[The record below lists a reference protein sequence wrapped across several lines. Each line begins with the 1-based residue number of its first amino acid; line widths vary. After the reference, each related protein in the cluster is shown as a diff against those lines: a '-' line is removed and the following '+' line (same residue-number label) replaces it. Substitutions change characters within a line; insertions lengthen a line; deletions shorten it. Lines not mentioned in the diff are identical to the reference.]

1 MNGLGL
7 TIISQPSKNLK
18 EPGMNTLF
26 NKEAAI
32 LLGLLIVDMAYI
44 AWAVHYMNH
53 QQGWDGFLAFVYLLP
68 PGAVAG
74 FAILAKL
81 IAHLWGKSLNWTKA
95 LGVGML
101 GLVAGFAVLVAYT
114 VLNN

>member
-1 MNGLGL
+1 
-7 TIISQPSKNLK
+7 
-18 EPGMNTLF
+18 MNTLF

-44 AWAVHYMNH
+44 AWVVHYMNH

-68 PGAVAG
+68 PGIVAG
-74 FAILAKL
+74 FTILAKL
-81 IAHLWGKSLNWTKA
+81 AAHLRGKSLNWIKA

-101 GLVAGFAVLVAYT
+101 GLVASLVVLGGYAVFGS
-114 VLNN
+114 